1 MGGEIIEE
9 ALVVGALPIF
19 EAFELNL
26 SRLKFFG
33 VVNLLAEV
41 GEIAGIEMIEDV
53 KLKSPDDIGG
63 VFNVAALFEA
73 LEGNGLN
80 VVLPIETADDEK
92 GGVGVALKFFEL
104 ANRIIDAEL
113 GGVF

>member
-41 GEIAGIEMIEDV
+41 GEIAGTEMIEDV
-53 KLKSPDDIGG
+53 KLKSPDNVGG
-63 VFNVAALFEA
+63 VLDVAAFLEA
-73 LEGNGLN
+73 LEGNGLH
-80 VVLPIETADDEK
+80 VVLAVERADDEE
-92 GGVGVALKFFEL
+92 GGVSVALKFFEL
-104 ANRIIDAEL
+104 ANGIINAEL
-113 GGVF
+113 SGVF